1 MEKLTTGQLS
11 LLSLQLL
18 YLIQK
23 KVDPV
28 LDLLSLSFV
37 PGWASFPTY
46 ISVTEEID
54 IVIELSN
61 DHVVEVLVIKALAI
75 AGNGAGDLIVV
86 KVDVD
91 LFTVLVE
98 E

>member
-1 MEKLTTGQLS
+1 MEKLTAGQFS

-61 DHVVEVLVIKALAI
+61 DHIVEVLVIKALALS
-75 AGNGAGDLIVV
+75 GNGAGDLIVV
-86 KVDVD
+86 KVDVNR
-91 LFTVLVE
+91 LVVLIKE
-98 E
+98 